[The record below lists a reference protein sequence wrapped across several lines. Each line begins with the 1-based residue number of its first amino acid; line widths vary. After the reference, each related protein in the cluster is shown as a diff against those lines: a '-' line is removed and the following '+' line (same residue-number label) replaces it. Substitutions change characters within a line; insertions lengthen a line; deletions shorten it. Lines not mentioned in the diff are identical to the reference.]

1 MPIPDGL
8 HLRAA
13 GTDDLPGVAELRE
26 RVGWAVHEWA
36 LRAVLEPIH
45 ARCLVA
51 VDGANHVIGVGSGI
65 SYGAL
70 GVVGNMI
77 VDPSHRRRGIGAGIL
92 GAVIDFLDERGCTR
106 LELSAT
112 DEGRP
117 LYEKYG
123 FTLAEPGVSAVVPRQ
138 AHADD
143 DGRATELTD
152 AGLTS
157 LAELAA
163 YDAPRFGGDRSPLI
177 ARMLADPARPLV
189 VARGEGGALAGWAW
203 VRPEADRV
211 GPLVA
216 DTPDVAAALVGDA
229 LRRLPT
235 AQTVRL
241 NVPAA
246 NRAGVARLR
255 RLGAELEPWSGR
267 MARGEQVPRRE
278 DTIYGNAVGALG

>member
-8 HLRAA
+8 HLRTA
-13 GTDDLPGVAELRE
+13 GTDDLPSVAKLRE

-36 LRAVLEPIH
+36 LRAVLDPPH

-51 VDGANHVIGVGSGI
+51 VDGADHVIGVGSGI

-77 VDPSHRRRGIGAGIL
+77 VDPSHRRRGIAAAIL
-92 GAVIDFLDERGCTR
+92 DGVVAFLDERGCTR

-112 DEGRP
+112 DAGRP

-123 FTLAEPGVSAVVPRQ
+123 FTLAGPGVSAVVPRQ
-138 AHADD
+138 ARADD
-143 DGRATELTD
+143 DGAAELTD
-152 AGLTS
+152 AGPTS

-163 YDAPRFGGDRSPLI
+163 YDAPRFGGDRGPLI
-177 ARMLADPARPLV
+177 ASMLADRARPLV
-189 VARGEGGALAGWAW
+189 VARREGAVAGWAW
-203 VRPEADRV
+203 VRPDAERV

-216 DTPDVAAALVGDA
+216 DTPDVAAVLVGDA

-235 AQTVRL
+235 ARTVRL
-241 NVPAA
+241 NFPAA
-246 NRAGVARLR
+246 NLAGADRLR
-255 RLGAELEPWSGR
+255 RLGAEMEPWSGR
-267 MARGEQVPRRE
+267 MARGAQVPRRE

>member
-8 HLRAA
+8 HLRTA
-13 GTDDLPGVAELRE
+13 GTDDLPRVAELRE

-36 LRAVLEPIH
+36 LRAVLDPPH

-51 VDGANHVIGVGSGI
+51 VDGTNHVIGVGSGI

-77 VDPSHRRRGIGAGIL
+77 VDPSHRRHGIGAAIL
-92 GAVIDFLDERGCTR
+92 EGVVAFLDERGCTR

-112 DEGRP
+112 DAGRP

-123 FTLAEPGVSAVVPRQ
+123 FTLAGPGVSAVVPRQ
-138 AHADD
+138 ARADD
-143 DGRATELTD
+143 DGAAELAD
-152 AGLTS
+152 AGPAS

-163 YDAPRFGGDRSPLI
+163 YDAPRFGGDRGPLI
-177 ARMLADPARPLV
+177 ASMLADTARPLV
-189 VARGEGGALAGWAW
+189 VARRDGAVSGWAW
-203 VRPEADRV
+203 VRPDADRV

-229 LRRLPT
+229 LRRLP
-235 AQTVRL
+235 AARTVRL
-241 NVPAA
+241 NFPAA
-246 NRAGVARLR
+246 NRAGADRLQ
-255 RLGAELEPWSGR
+255 RLGAELEAWSGR
-267 MARGEQVPRRE
+267 MARGAQVPRRE

>member
-8 HLRAA
+8 HLRTA
-13 GTDDLPGVAELRE
+13 GTDDLPRVAELRE

-36 LRAVLEPIH
+36 LRAVLDPPH

-70 GVVGNMI
+70 GAVGNMI
-77 VDPSHRRRGIGAGIL
+77 VDPSHRRRGIGAAIL
-92 GAVIDFLDERGCTR
+92 EGVIAFLDERGCTR

-112 DEGRP
+112 DAGRP

-123 FTLAEPGVSAVVPRQ
+123 FTLAGPGVSAVVPRQ
-138 AHADD
+138 ARADD
-143 DGRATELTD
+143 GGGAELTD
-152 AGLTS
+152 AGPTS
-157 LAELAA
+157 LAELVT
-163 YDAPRFGGDRSPLI
+163 YDAPRFGGDRGPLI
-177 ARMLADPARPLV
+177 ASMLADRARPLV
-189 VARGEGGALAGWAW
+189 VARREGTMAGWAW
-203 VRPEADRV
+203 VRPDADRV

-235 AQTVRL
+235 ARTVRL
-241 NVPAA
+241 NLPAA
-246 NRAGVARLR
+246 NRAGADRLR
-255 RLGAELEPWSGR
+255 QLGAEMEPWSGR
-267 MARGEQVPRRE
+267 MARGPQVPRRE

>member
-8 HLRAA
+8 HLRTA
-13 GTDDLPGVAELRE
+13 GTDDLPRVAELRE

-36 LRAVLEPIH
+36 LRAVLDPPH

-51 VDGANHVIGVGSGI
+51 VDGGNHVIGVGSGI

-77 VDPSHRRRGIGAGIL
+77 VDPSHRRRGIGAAIL
-92 GAVIDFLDERGCTR
+92 EAVVHFLDERGCTR

-117 LYEKYG
+117 LYEKHG
-123 FTLAEPGVSAVVPRQ
+123 FTLAAPGVSAVVPRQ
-138 AHADD
+138 ARED
-143 DGRATELTD
+143 DGGAAELTD
-152 AGLTS
+152 AGPTS

-163 YDAPRFGGDRSPLI
+163 YDAPRFGGDRGPLI
-177 ARMLADPARPLV
+177 ASMLADTARPLV
-189 VARGEGGALAGWAW
+189 VARRKGAVAGWAW
-203 VRPEADRV
+203 VRPDADRV

-235 AQTVRL
+235 ARTVRL
-241 NVPAA
+241 NFSAA
-246 NRAGVARLR
+246 NRAGADRLR

-267 MARGEQVPRRE
+267 MARGAPVPRRE

>member
-8 HLRAA
+8 HLRTA
-13 GTDDLPGVAELRE
+13 GTDDLPRVAELRE

-36 LRAVLEPIH
+36 LRAVLDPPH

-51 VDGANHVIGVGSGI
+51 VDGANNVIGVGSGI

-77 VDPSHRRRGIGAGIL
+77 VDPSHRRRGIGAAIL
-92 GAVIDFLDERGCTR
+92 EGVVDFLDERGCTR

-112 DEGRP
+112 DAGRP

-123 FTLAEPGVSAVVPRQ
+123 FTLAGPGVSAVVPRQ
-138 AHADD
+138 ARADD
-143 DGRATELTD
+143 DGAAELTD
-152 AGLTS
+152 AGPAS

-177 ARMLADPARPLV
+177 ASMLADTARPLV
-189 VARGEGGALAGWAW
+189 VARRDGEVAGWAW
-203 VRPEADRV
+203 VRPDAERV

-235 AQTVRL
+235 ARTVRL
-241 NVPAA
+241 NFPAA
-246 NRAGVARLR
+246 NRAGADRLR

-267 MARGEQVPRRE
+267 MARGAPVPRRE

>member
-8 HLRAA
+8 NLRTA
-13 GTDDLPGVAELRE
+13 GTDDLPRVAELRE

-36 LRAVLEPIH
+36 LRAVLDPPH

-51 VDGANHVIGVGSGI
+51 VDGANQVIGVGSGI

-77 VDPSHRRRGIGAGIL
+77 VDPAHRRRGIGAAIL
-92 GAVIDFLDERGCTR
+92 EAVVDFLDERGCTR

-112 DEGRP
+112 DAGRP

-123 FTLAEPGVSAVVPRQ
+123 FTLAGPGVSAVVPRQ

-143 DGRATELTD
+143 SGAAELTA
-152 AGLTS
+152 AGLAS
-157 LAELAA
+157 LPELAA
-163 YDAPRFGGDRSPLI
+163 YDAPRFGGDRAPLI
-177 ARMLADPARPLV
+177 ATMLADTTRPLV
-189 VARGEGGALAGWAW
+189 VARSEGGAVAGWSW
-203 VRPEADRV
+203 VRPDADRV

-229 LRRLPT
+229 LRRLPS
-235 AQTVRL
+235 ARTVRL
-241 NVPAA
+241 NFPAA
-246 NRAGVARLR
+246 NRAGAARLR
-255 RLGAELEPWSGR
+255 RLGAAMEPWSGR
-267 MARGEQVPRRE
+267 MARGAQVPRRE
-278 DTIYGNAVGALG
+278 NTIYGNAVGALG

>member
-1 MPIPDGL
+1 MPIPEGL

-13 GTDDLPGVAELRE
+13 GTDDLPRVAELRE
-26 RVGWAVHEWA
+26 RVGWTVHEWA
-36 LRAVLEPIH
+36 LRAVLDPPH
-45 ARCLVA
+45 ARSLVA
-51 VDGANHVIGVGSGI
+51 VDGANNVIGVGSGI

-77 VDPSHRRRGIGAGIL
+77 VDPSHRRRGIGAAIL
-92 GAVIDFLDERGCTR
+92 EGVVDFLDERGCTR

-112 DEGRP
+112 DAGRP

-123 FTLAEPGVSAVVPRQ
+123 FTLAGPGVSAVVPRQ
-138 AHADD
+138 ARADD
-143 DGRATELTD
+143 DAATELTD
-152 AGLTS
+152 AGPTS

-163 YDAPRFGGDRSPLI
+163 YDAPRFGGDRRPLI
-177 ARMLADPARPLV
+177 ASMLADTARPLV
-189 VARGEGGALAGWAW
+189 VARREGAVAGWAW
-203 VRPEADRV
+203 VRPDADRV

-235 AQTVRL
+235 ARTVRL
-241 NVPAA
+241 NFPAA
-246 NRAGVARLR
+246 NRAGADRLR

-267 MARGEQVPRRE
+267 MARGAQVPRRE

>member
-8 HLRAA
+8 HLRTA
-13 GTDDLPGVAELRE
+13 GTDDLPRVAELRE

-36 LRAVLEPIH
+36 LRAVLDPPH

-51 VDGANHVIGVGSGI
+51 VNGANHVIGVGSGI

-77 VDPSHRRRGIGAGIL
+77 VDPSHRRRGIGAAIL
-92 GAVIDFLDERGCTR
+92 EGVVDFLDERGCSR

-112 DEGRP
+112 DAGRP

-123 FTLAEPGVSAVVPRQ
+123 FTLSGPGVSAVVPRR
-138 AHADD
+138 ACAVG
-143 DGRATELTD
+143 DGAAELTD
-152 AGLTS
+152 AGPAS
-157 LAELAA
+157 LAELIA
-163 YDAPRFGGDRSPLI
+163 YDAPRFGGDRGPLI
-177 ARMLADPARPLV
+177 ASMLADTARPLV
-189 VARGEGGALAGWAW
+189 VARREGAVAGWAW
-203 VRPEADRV
+203 VRPDADRV

-216 DTPDVAAALVGDA
+216 DTPDVAAVLVGDA

-235 AQTVRL
+235 ACTVRL
-241 NVPAA
+241 NFPAA
-246 NRAGVARLR
+246 NHAGADRLR
-255 RLGAELEPWSGR
+255 QLGAELEPWSGR
-267 MARGEQVPRRE
+267 MARGAQVPRRE

>member
-1 MPIPDGL
+1 MPFPDGL
-8 HLRAA
+8 HLRTA
-13 GTDDLPGVAELRE
+13 GTDDLPRVAELRE

-36 LRAVLEPIH
+36 LRAVLDPPH

-77 VDPSHRRRGIGAGIL
+77 VDPSHRRRGIGAAIL
-92 GAVIDFLDERGCTR
+92 EGVVDFLDERGCTR

-117 LYEKYG
+117 LYEKHG
-123 FTLAEPGVSAVVPRQ
+123 FTLAGPGVSAVVPRQ
-138 AHADD
+138 AGTDD
-143 DGRATELTD
+143 AGAAELTD
-152 AGLTS
+152 AGVAS
-157 LAELAA
+157 LGELAA

-177 ARMLADPARPLV
+177 ATMLADTARPLV
-189 VARGEGGALAGWAW
+189 VARREGAVAGWAW
-203 VRPEADRV
+203 VRPDADRV

-235 AQTVRL
+235 APSVRL
-241 NVPAA
+241 NFPAA
-246 NRAGVARLR
+246 NRAGAARLR

-267 MARGEQVPRRE
+267 MARGAQVPRRE